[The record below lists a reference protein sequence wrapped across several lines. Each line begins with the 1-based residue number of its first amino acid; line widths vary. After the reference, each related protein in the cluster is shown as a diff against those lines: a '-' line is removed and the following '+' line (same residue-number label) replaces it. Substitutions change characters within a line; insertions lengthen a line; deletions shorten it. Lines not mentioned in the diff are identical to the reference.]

1 MTGKGFGSLW
11 GESAFPKGLQDF
23 RIEGPDPRYN
33 TTGISTQKQSPWANA
48 FQQQKPD
55 YSDIMKKLLG
65 QMNQPTRMY
74 GMGVGAPQVN
84 SGPIWNQQQ
93 IQQQVNAQRGQ
104 NDQGA
109 ATQIANMQGQVAG
122 RGFGTGSPLAQ
133 ALGSMF
139 QMGNMGQNADT
150 ERQIRWDTAQGN
162 AQHIQRGQIANAE
175 SAVGAGANA
184 ARMAGVQ
191 AEADN
196 AQRNSYLN
204 ALLQMMR

>member
-1 MTGKGFGSLW
+1 MFGDGANFSNTGFFNRGFHDMQ
-11 GESAFPKGLQDF
+11 AQ
-23 RIEGPDPRYN
+23 GPDPRFN
-33 TTGISTQKQSPWANA
+33 TAGIGQKQQSPWANA
-48 FQQQKPD
+48 MQQKPD
-55 YSDIMKKLLG
+55 YSDIMKKMLG
-65 QMNQPTRMY
+65 QMNQPTHLY
-74 GMGVGAPQVN
+74 GMAAGAPQVN
-84 SGPIWNQQQ
+84 SGPIWNPQQ

-133 ALGSMF
+133 ALGGMF
-139 QMGNMGQNADT
+139 QMGNMGQNADA

-162 AQHIQRGQIANAE
+162 AQHIQRGQIANAQT
-175 SAVGAGANA
+175 AVGAGANA